1 MQKQF
6 VAIQIPLE
14 LKNNL
19 VIKKGHRTYQ
29 EYIEG
34 LMNKNREGHSMQP
47 RPSKIPNEESLTNG

>member
-34 LMNKNREGHSMQP
+34 LMNKNREGHDLQIG
-47 RPSKIPNEESLTNG
+47 PSQAPCEDLTNG